1 MSLFE
6 NKKFGEEDIS
16 VRGELVAISYRAT
29 PLIIEIF
36 KPNLL
41 PVRKRYV
48 WIEKKNK
55 QSRFFIQLQEEEKVW
70 SNREH
75 SSFL

>member
-48 WIEKKNK
+48 
-55 QSRFFIQLQEEEKVW
+55 
-70 SNREH
+70 
-75 SSFL
+75 